1 MKPGAAKHTRN
12 LARVSLPSALMKLDA
27 HAWLEPAANISL
39 RPSPNFNERPADSDI
54 SLLVIHNISL
64 PPGQFSTPFIADL
77 FLNQL
82 DLEADPWFEENL
94 RGLTVSAHF
103 VIDRDGHI
111 TQFVSCDERAWH
123 AGASQHAG
131 REQCNDFSIGIE
143 LEGTDT
149 LAYTTAQY
157 NALAAL
163 TQCLR
168 SRYPLTAVRGHC
180 DIAPERK
187 TDPGP
192 AFDWARY
199 AQLAGWSVEALPSP
213 RDPT

>member
-1 MKPGAAKHTRN
+1 
-12 LARVSLPSALMKLDA
+12 MKLDA
-27 HAWLEPAANISL
+27 QAWLEPAAGITL
-39 RPSPNFNERPADSDI
+39 RPSPNFNERPTDSEI

-64 PPGQFSTPFIADL
+64 PPGQFGTPYVADL

-82 DLEADPWFEENL
+82 DLQADPWFKENL

-103 VIDRDGHI
+103 VIDRTGHI
-111 TQFVSCDERAWH
+111 TQFVSCDARAWH
-123 AGASQHAG
+123 AGVSQHAG

-149 LAYTTAQY
+149 LAYTEAQY

-168 SRYPLTAVRGHC
+168 ARYPLTAVRGHC
-180 DIAPERK
+180 DIAPGRK

-199 AQLAGWSVEALPSP
+199 AQLAGWSDAALASP
-213 RDPT
+213 RPDLTE